1 MIEIE
6 NGVHDIP
13 NEVYHNSSGVSRSGL
28 WEFKRAPIHYWSK
41 YLDPNREK
49 KGATPAM
56 KLGELTHAM
65 ILEPHE
71 FNTRYVFPIEL
82 EEMPPAVLL
91 KDVGKEMFEQVKAAR
106 KEVQDRNNE
115 AKESFKAMSDG
126 REVITMDM
134 YNQAKALADS
144 VWRNDVAESLFKG
157 VKVEQSIYF
166 THEATGL
173 QVKVR
178 PDAWIGSVVTDL
190 KTCVDASYRAFERA
204 AYGSGYFLQA
214 AMIHEALKSL
224 GIKME
229 KFVFFCVEKTGALA
243 TVYYPLDDD
252 ALDYGINQFNQ
263 LMEMFAWCLQKNQWD
278 SYEPQHL
285 YLPGYAKYED

>member
-6 NGVHDIP
+6 NGVHDLP
-13 NEVYHNSSGVSRSGL
+13 NEVYHNSAGVSRSGL
-28 WEFKRAPIHYWSK
+28 WEFKRAPIHYWQR
-41 YLDPNREK
+41 YLNPDREI
-49 KGATPAM
+49 KGSTPAM

-65 ILEPHE
+65 ILEPEE
-71 FNTRYVFPIEL
+71 FDKRYIFPLEL
-82 EEMPPAVLL
+82 EPMPPQVLMR
-91 KDVGKEMFEQVKAAR
+91 DVGKEMYEQVKEARRQVKERNDETLEEFKLIAA
-106 KEVQDRNNE
+106 E
-115 AKESFKAMSDG
+115 
-126 REVITMDM
+126 REIITMDM
-134 YNQAKALADS
+134 YNEAKALADS
-144 VWRNDVAESLFKG
+144 VWKSDVAQTLFKG

-166 THEATGL
+166 THKSTGL

-178 PDAWIGSVVTDL
+178 PDAWIGGVVTDL

-204 AYGSGYFLQA
+204 AFGSGYYLQA

-243 TVYYPLDDD
+243 TVYYMLDDD
-252 ALDYGINQFNQ
+252 ALEYGICQFDQ
-263 LMEMFAWCLQKNQWD
+263 LMEQYAWCLENNQWD

-285 YLPGYAKYED
+285 YLPSYVKLED